1 MVEPAKESAESLSI
15 QAARLTNEINQA
27 MNQREVDPN
36 ELLPLILE
44 CAAEKYKTCSIKEA
58 DHLTITLKAL
68 FQAHSNDTTL
78 DREVFERAVK
88 TGDSAAGRICTAS
101 PAERYRGLKGE
112 VSMAPK
118 TVTEIPANPL
128 LGDLRKRKRKL
139 RVAAYCRVS
148 TEEEEQQNSFEV
160 QVAYYTDKITH
171 HEGWQ
176 LAGIFA
182 DDGISGVSTKKRDQF
197 NKMIE
202 LCRKKKIDLILTKSI
217 SRFARNTLD
226 CIKHVRTLKS
236 WGIPV
241 IFEKENIDTSNMNS
255 EMILTCLSS
264 FAQAESESISGNVT
278 KGIRMGYRQGRFSFR
293 YKNFLG
299 YRKGPDGEPEIVPEE
314 AKIIR
319 LIAQNYLNGD
329 SLRTIKETLESMG
342 VPTATGNQNWS
353 TEAIQRILQN
363 EKYMGDVLLQKTYT
377 ADFIE
382 GKVKKNNGELPQYYI
397 KDNHPAI
404 IPREMFYQIQEEI
417 ARRKSKKPAN
427 AKKAKTNRG
436 RFTSK
441 YALSERLVC
450 GNCGCYF
457 RRVTWSIHGRKQIVW
472 RCINRLECGP
482 KVCKDSPSLKEE
494 ELYSAILKAI
504 RSLVQGHQEEMA
516 ATLQEALVHC
526 IGGENAAINPLVI
539 ENRLHDLDKDLDRLL
554 TMDGSEIVD
563 LRIKQIS
570 DEMLQLR
577 QMKKRV
583 ELDAQQDMGRE
594 NKVKEIMELISTEDL
609 DLTEYSDTLVYR
621 VIERVTVLS
630 KEEIRIRF
638 VGGFELTQPL
648 H

>member
-1 MVEPAKESAESLSI
+1 MSQKVV
-15 QAARLTNEINQA
+15 
-27 MNQREVDPN
+27 M
-36 ELLPLILE
+36 
-44 CAAEKYKTCSIKEA
+44 
-58 DHLTITLKAL
+58 
-68 FQAHSNDTTL
+68 
-78 DREVFERAVK
+78 
-88 TGDSAAGRICTAS
+88 
-101 PAERYRGLKGE
+101 
-112 VSMAPK
+112 
-118 TVTEIPANPL
+118 EIPANPML
-128 LGDLRKRKRKL
+128 SDLRKKKRKL

-160 QVAYYTDKITH
+160 QVSYYTDKITH

-182 DDGISGVSTKKRDQF
+182 DDGISGVSTKNREQF

-226 CIKHVRTLKS
+226 CIKHVRLLKS

-241 IFEKENIDTSNMNS
+241 IFEKENIDSSNMNS

-278 KGIRMGYRQGRFSFR
+278 KGIRMGYRQGRFIFR

-377 ADFIE
+377 ADFME

-417 ARRKSKKPAN
+417 ARRRSKKPAST
-427 AKKAKTNRG
+427 KRAKTNRG

-450 GNCGCYF
+450 GNCGSYF
-457 RRVTWSIHGRKQIVW
+457 RRVTWNIHGQKQIVW
-472 RCINRLECGP
+472 RCISRLELGP
-482 KVCKDSPSLKEE
+482 KSCRNSPSLKEAS
-494 ELYSAILKAI
+494 LHAAILKVI
-504 RSLVQGHQEEMA
+504 RSLIHGQQEEMA
-516 ATLQEALVHC
+516 AALQDTLIRYIA
-526 IGGENAAINPLVI
+526 GEKEGTSPNILESKI
-539 ENRLHDLDKDLDRLL
+539 KELETEFDRLL
-554 TMDGSEIVD
+554 SLAVGGNDILD
-563 LRIKQIS
+563 YKLKQIS
-570 DEMLQLR
+570 ETIRKLKQ
-577 QMKKRV
+577 QKKRL
-583 ELDAQQDMGRE
+583 EQTAE
-594 NKVKEIMELISTEDL
+594 CSKVMEYKVDEVMRLISSEEL
-609 DLTEYSDTLVYR
+609 DLTEYSDALVYR
-621 VIERVTVLS
+621 IIEKVTVLS

-638 VGGFELTQPL
+638 IGGFEITQPI

>member
-1 MVEPAKESAESLSI
+1 MAYNKARAEKKWLKWKEAEEKKLRELGVDEETIQRLHTYDWAEFNRERRYLQRQVEWSPYVDLVSAQDLELPVEDVESLMDSI
-15 QAARLTNEINQA
+15 ED
-27 MNQREVDPN
+27 MD
-36 ELLPLILE
+36 
-44 CAAEKYKTCSIKEA
+44 
-58 DHLTITLKAL
+58 
-68 FQAHSNDTTL
+68 
-78 DREVFERAVK
+78 
-88 TGDSAAGRICTAS
+88 S
-101 PAERYRGLKGE
+101 PAERYCGLKGD
-112 VSMAPK
+112 VSMAQK

-226 CIKHVRTLKS
+226 CIKHVRILKS

-299 YRKGPDGEPEIVPEE
+299 YRKGPDGEPEIVPED

-342 VPTATGNQNWS
+342 IPTATGNQSWS

-482 KVCKDSPSLKEE
+482 KACKDSPSLKED
-494 ELYSAILKAI
+494 ELYSAILKSI

-516 ATLQEALVHC
+516 ATLQEALIHC
-526 IGGENAAINPLVI
+526 IGGENSEINPLVI

-577 QMKKRV
+577 QMKKRA

-594 NKVKEIMELISTEDL
+594 NKAKEIMELISAEDL

>member
-1 MVEPAKESAESLSI
+1 MAYNKARAEKKWLKWKEAEEKKLRELGVDEETIQRLHTYDWAEFNRERRYLQRQVEWSPYVDSVSAQDLELPVEDVESLMDSI
-15 QAARLTNEINQA
+15 ED
-27 MNQREVDPN
+27 MD
-36 ELLPLILE
+36 
-44 CAAEKYKTCSIKEA
+44 
-58 DHLTITLKAL
+58 
-68 FQAHSNDTTL
+68 
-78 DREVFERAVK
+78 
-88 TGDSAAGRICTAS
+88 S
-101 PAERYRGLKGE
+101 PAERYCGLKGD
-112 VSMAPK
+112 VSMAQK

-226 CIKHVRTLKS
+226 CIKHVRILKS

-299 YRKGPDGEPEIVPEE
+299 YRKGPDGEPEIVPED

-342 VPTATGNQNWS
+342 IPTATGNQSWS

-482 KVCKDSPSLKEE
+482 KACKDSPSLKED
-494 ELYSAILKAI
+494 ELYSAILKSI

-516 ATLQEALVHC
+516 ATLQEALIHC
-526 IGGENAAINPLVI
+526 IGGENSEINPLVI

-577 QMKKRV
+577 QMKKRA

-594 NKVKEIMELISTEDL
+594 NKAKEIMELISAEDL

-630 KEEIRIRF
+630 KEEILIRF
-638 VGGFELTQPL
+638 VGGFEITQPL

>member
-1 MVEPAKESAESLSI
+1 MRSADLFPVVKCVEVSGRFI
-15 QAARLTNEINQA
+15 DRLT
-27 MNQREVDPN
+27 
-36 ELLPLILE
+36 
-44 CAAEKYKTCSIKEA
+44 
-58 DHLTITLKAL
+58 KAK
-68 FQAHSNDTTL
+68 N
-78 DREVFERAVK
+78 
-88 TGDSAAGRICTAS
+88 G
-101 PAERYRGLKGE
+101 
-112 VSMAPK
+112 
-118 TVTEIPANPL
+118 
-128 LGDLRKRKRKL
+128 
-139 RVAAYCRVS
+139 
-148 TEEEEQQNSFEV
+148 
-160 QVAYYTDKITH
+160 
-171 HEGWQ
+171 
-176 LAGIFA
+176 
-182 DDGISGVSTKKRDQF
+182 
-197 NKMIE
+197 
-202 LCRKKKIDLILTKSI
+202 TKS
-217 SRFARNTLD
+217 SPQNT
-226 CIKHVRTLKS
+226 R
-236 WGIPV
+236 G
-241 IFEKENIDTSNMNS
+241 
-255 EMILTCLSS
+255 
-264 FAQAESESISGNVT
+264 
-278 KGIRMGYRQGRFSFR
+278 

-342 VPTATGNQNWS
+342 IPTATGNQNWS

-482 KVCKDSPSLKEE
+482 KVCKDSPSLKED

-516 ATLQEALVHC
+516 ATLQEALAHC
-526 IGGENAAINPLVI
+526 IGGENAAINPLVT

-554 TMDGSEIVD
+554 TMEGSEIVD

-570 DEMLQLR
+570 DEMLRLR
-577 QMKKRV
+577 QMKKCA

-594 NKVKEIMELISTEDL
+594 NKAKEIMELISAEDL

-638 VGGFELTQPL
+638 VGGFEITQPL